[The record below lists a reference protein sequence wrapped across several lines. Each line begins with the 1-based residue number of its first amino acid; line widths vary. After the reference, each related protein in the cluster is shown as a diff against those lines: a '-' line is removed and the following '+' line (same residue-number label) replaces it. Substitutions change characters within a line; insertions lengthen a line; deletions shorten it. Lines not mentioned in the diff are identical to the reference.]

1 MITQVIIFIVL
12 LLICIICK
20 GIALIINDEKI
31 GICNIVI
38 IPLMVASLLFIFGQ
52 TLLIKIP
59 KVIEKQEAN
68 YIKYSTFDPDVP
80 IGTQVIKSL
89 NSDREF
95 DDFSKNALEA
105 GYKVIL
111 IEKTFLG
118 PTKAVFE
125 KIK

>member
-38 IPLMVASLLFIFGQ
+38 IPLMVASLLFISGQ

-80 IGTQVIKSL
+80 IV
-89 NSDREF
+89 
-95 DDFSKNALEA
+95 
-105 GYKVIL
+105 L
-111 IEKTFLG
+111 IMLYLCYNIVKG
-118 PTKAVFE
+118 
-125 KIK
+125 

>member
-1 MITQVIIFIVL
+1 
-12 LLICIICK
+12 
-20 GIALIINDEKI
+20 
-31 GICNIVI
+31 
-38 IPLMVASLLFIFGQ
+38 MVASLLFISGQ

-59 KVIEKQEAN
+59 KVIENQEAN

>member
-38 IPLMVASLLFIFGQ
+38 IPLMVASLLFISGQ

-59 KVIEKQEAN
+59 KVIEKTRGEL
-68 YIKYSTFDPDVP
+68 Y
-80 IGTQVIKSL
+80 
-89 NSDREF
+89 
-95 DDFSKNALEA
+95 
-105 GYKVIL
+105 
-111 IEKTFLG
+111 
-118 PTKAVFE
+118 
-125 KIK
+125 